1 MNAEELRLTEAVQ
14 SGKIDRK
21 AVPMLPV
28 SVSASL
34 HYITC
39 NYVINMFITLAE
51 HLHVF
56 EMSCFLIL
64 PLALSK
70 FFHEAFILREK
81 KLTL

>member
-34 HYITC
+34 HYIT
-39 NYVINMFITLAE
+39 
-51 HLHVF
+51 LHVI
-56 EMSCFLIL
+56 ML
-64 PLALSK
+64 
-70 FFHEAFILREK
+70 
-81 KLTL
+81 